1 MRKIYFLLILS
12 SFAKI
17 TFAQTTYVW
26 VGGITGDYQVAAN
39 WSPARSAVANTDVL
53 SFNVATPI
61 EVTNVP
67 LQTIGAI
74 EVNGG
79 TSSVVFSTN
88 SATNILTLNNP
99 TPLIF
104 TSAGSILAG
113 DILTI
118 QLGINS
124 SFSMSS
130 GVFGISPNTGG
141 RISVVGALVLSGG
154 KLDFD
159 VAGTGGANISGSIT
173 YNSGTFNSVST
184 NAITWAATG
193 SYFHAF
199 NGAGASAI
207 PVSNWSTGSNC
218 IVTGMNTGPTGPTIS
233 AGTNFSNFTWNCAAQ
248 LGDVD
253 FILPSS
259 AIYINGTFSIVNTN
273 NNYIRLFD
281 AIISC
286 GSYAQTGG
294 NIILQTASGSSTL
307 TVNGTF
313 THSGGV
319 LDGVGGASVGT
330 AKLNLKGAVIKSGT
344 STWST
349 SSSSSSAQTTIEFSG
364 VGTQNVNIAGNWFA
378 PVAGRSNITVSNTN
392 ATGVFLSTGTVLNVF
407 NTSSSTPATCTMAG
421 IITPADATAVL
432 KYTGTATNPTELV
445 YSSSLL
451 QTATAVEFPNSN
463 GPLNL
468 TVAASNTLG
477 VSFPAAFS
485 RTIAGTLKLQGG
497 NLDVGTGNVLSLTN
511 TTLTNQLSYTSGFI
525 SSGTLGRFFPTTGL
539 PTTPGATS
547 LFPLGTGAN
556 DRALN
561 VFFSSATLTG
571 GTAGMIFVSH
581 TPVVN
586 TSPISI
592 IDGTINLNKRTNT
605 FWTIS
610 YGTFNCGSS
619 TISLSAVA
627 ANIGSVDFYDDL
639 RLTDG
644 VTSFGTWINPNTGS
658 NAVPVTG
665 KSGLGMANINNQ
677 NLYIGGAANNPLII
691 IMFTWTGAGANG
703 DWTNSANWTST
714 ALGYPSASTEIA
726 IINSTTGT
734 QPTINTT
741 DNINIYQ
748 LTVGSGITLTMAGN
762 ARINVFDAVSFTGNA
777 VFSSTSIFTYAQSG
791 GIQTL
796 VDLPYTNLSIAGTAV
811 KRFPA
816 NITITGIYTLNGG
829 APDVTTNANTFTLA
843 GTGAQYVPPGNYYN
857 LKITGNRGGAVIRL
871 GLPNNSTKA
880 YIHIANV
887 FDVSSLTNFTN
898 PPTAPFA
905 SFTTVN
911 FSSAGTQTI
920 PGFPYPE
927 NIENSGNGPRILDPL
942 GATNPANVIYIR
954 NYDRGTGAY
963 TVTGSKINFFTIG
976 NKDYVYYLYNHTFN
990 DLEFSGNHK
999 GYKFEI
1005 ADNTN
1010 LYILGKFSNSLTN
1023 YKQVIKNVSFV
1034 FNGVVDQTIT
1044 GFKTNGVTPAFK
1056 YPNIVI
1062 QGGNRNVTLSNT
1074 DTIGITGKLQV
1085 PLASSNQTVA
1095 SIVIVPFSA
1104 GKGFIVDGSTVNF
1117 STGSDIIPQLFPAV
1131 SGAKNYENIVV
1142 SSGTRSMEKDSI
1154 IIGGNLS
1161 IGMDSAIATVT
1172 SSATLKIGSGAGNR
1186 TLFVLGNL
1194 SIGGLLS
1201 SPITTGQV
1209 DMNTGTTGATTLNL
1223 AGNLTISG
1231 NGQLMGTTTDNTNN
1245 GTVVFNAVT
1254 PQTYSN
1260 TSTTFKNGRVNFTVG
1275 NGTIA
1280 SNLILGSSIDLLAS
1294 TFTANKSTIRV
1305 RTNASINC
1313 STNNIISNGTGNAI
1327 FNLNS
1332 GATFITA
1339 NTGGIEGTA
1348 TNGTNGTIINDTLK
1362 VAKTYNPSANYVF
1375 NGATTTPFPDTIA
1388 TMANLTINAN
1398 VTLNRAIVANGTLDL
1413 TASTL
1418 TQAAKNLRF
1427 AGLASTTGNI
1437 YADKSSTLS
1446 IRGGILPVGTLR
1458 FATGGNITGQLT
1470 INRTTPT
1477 IVLLGSDLT
1486 IDKTP
1491 LSGNFITG
1499 SATDV
1504 LDINGNT
1511 LTINGTTINFSTGI
1525 PSGLGTLSG
1534 SATSNLTLGNTS
1546 SSSFNINF
1554 TSGKQVLKNLTL
1566 LNAANPTLGTPLEIT
1581 GGAAA
1586 NSEGTVSITGTS
1598 KLTSSGNLTIKSN
1611 GFGTARVAAV
1621 AIAGGYI
1628 IGDVTVERFL
1638 DVKRAWR
1645 FLAAPTVG
1653 QTIKQSWQENQAAG
1667 VNPGTGYGTIITSNL
1682 GGWAA
1687 AGFDFLSPSNSLLTY
1702 NAATNVWAGAAATNV
1717 AISAVGGNN
1726 SYMLFSRGDRS
1737 VLPSMGTAAIPTT
1750 VLTRTKGTLFQ
1761 GNLPA
1766 VTVTAGKFAAIGNNY
1781 AAAIDFSLLNKL
1793 NISESFDVWDP
1804 KLGSLG
1810 AWVKFASVNGWKPLI
1825 SGGNYDVNTANQRI
1839 ESGQAFMVY
1848 NSTASNGS
1856 VTLLESSKIA
1866 QSRLV
1871 SRPAGITG
1879 ATRQIFTSHLYNT
1892 SNANNN
1898 MIDANVVV
1906 FSDDYSNVIDG
1917 KDALK
1922 MNNFT
1927 ENFGIQKG
1935 SQTLIV
1941 EARQSLVDTDTI
1953 FFNFNKVK
1961 RQSYRLEFVAE
1972 NFDNNLVGYLEDK
1985 FLDNNTLI
1993 HMNGTTAVNFSI
2005 TTDPASAVA
2014 DRFRV
2019 VFLKVLPLPVK
2030 FTSISA
2036 TQQNTAIAVKWTVEN
2051 EINISKYDV
2060 EKSTNGINFVKINT
2074 TVATGTNNSST
2085 TYNFLDIT
2093 PLQGNN
2099 FYRIRSYNQSGSF
2112 DYSKIVLVK
2121 LGKTGTGISV
2131 YPNPLKDNQIGI
2143 AFNNMEKGAY
2153 QIRLIN
2159 SLGQIMLTK
2168 QLTHP
2173 GGSSMVVFTSERGL
2187 SAGIY
2192 QMEIVT
2198 QDNKHTIKVIV
2209 Q

>member
-1 MRKIYFLLILS
+1 MRKIYSLLIVLTL
-12 SFAKI
+12 AKI
-17 TFAQTTYVW
+17 TFAQTTYIW
-26 VGGITGDYQVAAN
+26 IGGVTGDYQVAAN

-67 LQTIGAI
+67 LQTVGAI
-74 EVNGG
+74 EINGG
-79 TSSVVFSTN
+79 INSVVFSTN
-88 SATNILTLNNP
+88 SAANILTLNNP

-118 QLGINS
+118 QLSSNS

-141 RISVVGALVLSGG
+141 KISVMGALVLSGG

-159 VAGTGGANISGSIT
+159 VSGTGGTNISGSIT
-173 YNSGTFNSVST
+173 YNSGTFNSANT
-184 NAITWAATG
+184 NAITWAGSAT
-193 SYFHAF
+193 YFHAS
-199 NGAGASAI
+199 NGAGVSAI
-207 PVSNWSTGSNC
+207 PVSNWSSGSNC
-218 IVTGMNTGPTGPTIS
+218 IITGMNTGTTAPIIA
-233 AGTNFSNFTWNCAAQ
+233 AGANFSNFAWNCAAQ
-248 LGDVD
+248 LSDVD
-253 FILPSS
+253 FPLPLS
-259 AIYINGTFSIVNTN
+259 AVYINGTFSIVNTN
-273 NNYIRLFD
+273 NNYVRLSD

-286 GSYAQTGG
+286 GSYNQTGG
-294 NIILQTASGSSTL
+294 NIMLQSASGSSTL

-313 THSGGV
+313 THSAGV
-319 LDGVGGASVGT
+319 LDGVGGTSIGT
-330 AKLNLKGAVIKSGT
+330 ARLNLKGDVTKSG
-344 STWST
+344 SSAWST
-349 SSSSSSAQTTIEFSG
+349 SSSSSAAQTTIEFSG
-364 VGTQNVNIAGNWFA
+364 GATQNIMIVGSWNA
-378 PVAGRSNITVSNTN
+378 PVAGRSNITVSNTS
-392 ATGVFLSTGTVLNVF
+392 ATGIYLATGSILNVF
-407 NTSSSTPATCTMAG
+407 NTGSSSAAKCTMAG
-421 IITPADATAVL
+421 IIAPADATAVL
-432 KYTGTATNPTELV
+432 KYTGTATYPTELV
-445 YSSSLL
+445 YSGSLL
-451 QTATAVEFPNSN
+451 QTATAAEYPNTN
-463 GPLNL
+463 GPFNL
-468 TVAASNTLG
+468 TIAAGNTLG
-477 VSFPAAFS
+477 VSFPASFN
-485 RTIAGTLKLQGG
+485 RTITGTLKLQGG
-497 NLDVGTGNVLSLTN
+497 NFDVGGGNTLSLTN
-511 TTLTNQLSYTSGFI
+511 TILANQLSYTSGFI

-571 GTAGMIFVSH
+571 GAAGMIFVSH
-581 TPVVN
+581 TPSVN

-592 IDGTINLNKRTNT
+592 TDGTINLDKRTNT

-610 YGTFNCGSS
+610 YGSFNCGSS
-619 TISLSAVA
+619 TISLLAVA
-627 ANIGSVDFYDDL
+627 ANIGSVDFFNDL

-644 VTSFGTWINPNTGS
+644 ATSFGTWINPNTGS
-658 NAVPVTG
+658 NAVPITG
-665 KSGLGMANINNQ
+665 KAGLGMANINNQ

-691 IMFTWTGAGANG
+691 ITFTWTGLGANG
-703 DWTNSANWTST
+703 DWTNPANWTST

-726 IINSTTGT
+726 IINTTSGT
-734 QPTINTT
+734 QPTVNTT
-741 DNINIYQ
+741 DNLNIYQ
-748 LTVGSGITLTMAGN
+748 VTVGTGMTLTMSGN
-762 ARINVFDAVSFTGNA
+762 ARINVFDAVNFTGNA
-777 VFSSTSIFTYAQSG
+777 VFGSTSTFTYAQSG
-791 GIQTL
+791 GTQTL

-816 NITITGIYTLNGG
+816 NITITGVYTLSGA
-829 APDVTTNANTFTLA
+829 APDVTTNTNTFTFT
-843 GTGAQYVPPGNYYN
+843 GTGSQYVPPAKYYN
-857 LKITGNRGGAVIRL
+857 LKITGNRGGGIIRL

-880 YIHIANV
+880 YIDIANI
-887 FDVSSLTNFTN
+887 FDVSMLTNFTN
-898 PPTAPFA
+898 PPTAPFP

-927 NIENSGNGPRILDPL
+927 NIENSGNGPRVLDPL

-976 NKDYVYYLYNHTFN
+976 NKDYLYYLYNHNFN
-990 DLEFSGNHK
+990 DLVFSGNHN

-1005 ADNTN
+1005 ADNTSI
-1010 LYILGKFSNSLTN
+1010 YILGKFANSLTN
-1023 YKQVIKNVSFV
+1023 YKQVINNVSFV
-1034 FNGVVDQTIT
+1034 FNGVGDQTIP

-1062 QGGNRNVTLSNT
+1062 QGGNRNVTLSST

-1095 SIVIVPFSA
+1095 SIVVVPFSA
-1104 GKGFIVDGSTVNF
+1104 GKGFIVNGSTVNF
-1117 STGSDIIPQLFPAV
+1117 STGSDIIPQLFPSV

-1142 SSGTRSMEKDSI
+1142 SSGTRSMDKDGM

-1161 IGMDSAIATVT
+1161 VGMDSATASVT
-1172 SSATLKIGSGAGNR
+1172 SSSTLKVGNGASNR
-1186 TLFVLGNL
+1186 TLNVLGNV
-1194 SIGGLLS
+1194 SIWGLLS
-1201 SPITTGQV
+1201 SPSTTGQV
-1209 DMNTGTTGATTLNL
+1209 DMNTGTDGTTTLNL

-1231 NGQLMGTTTDNTNN
+1231 NGQLMGTTTNGTAN
-1245 GTVVFNAVT
+1245 GTVIFNGVT

-1275 NGTIA
+1275 NSTTV

-1294 TFTANKSTIRV
+1294 NIANNKCTLSV
-1305 RTNASINC
+1305 RGNAAINC
-1313 STNNIISNGTGNAI
+1313 GTNNIISNGAGNAI
-1327 FNLNS
+1327 FSLSS
-1332 GATFITA
+1332 GSTFITA
-1339 NTGGIEGTA
+1339 NTGGIEGIA
-1348 TNGTNGTIINDTLK
+1348 SNGTNGTITDDAGV
-1362 VAKTYNPSANYVF
+1362 VAKTYNTSANYVF
-1375 NGATTTPFPDTIA
+1375 NGATITPFPAAITF
-1388 TMANLTINAN
+1388 MANLTINAN
-1398 VTLNRAIVANGTLDL
+1398 ISLNRAIVANGTLDL
-1413 TASTL
+1413 TSFTL
-1418 TQAAKNLRF
+1418 TQAANNLQF
-1427 AGLASTTGNI
+1427 AGLTNTTGNI

-1446 IRGGILPVGTLR
+1446 IRGNLPVGTLR
-1458 FATGGNITGQLT
+1458 FGTGGNITGQLT

-1477 IVLLGSDLT
+1477 IVPLGSDLT

-1511 LTINGTTINFSTGI
+1511 LTINGTTTGA
-1525 PSGLGTLSG
+1525 GTLSG
-1534 SATSNLTLGNTS
+1534 SATSNVTLGNTS
-1546 SSSFNINF
+1546 STSFTINF

-1566 LNAANPTLGTPLEIT
+1566 LNAANPTLGTPLDIT
-1581 GGAAA
+1581 GGAAI
-1586 NSEGTVSITGTS
+1586 NSEGTLSITGTS

-1611 GFGTARVAAV
+1611 GFGTARVAAG

-1638 DVKRAWR
+1638 DAKRAWR

-1653 QTIKQSWQENQAAG
+1653 QTFKQSWQENQAAG

-1687 AGFDFLSPSNSLLTY
+1687 AGFDFSSPSNSLLIY

-1717 AISAVGGNN
+1717 AISALGGNN

-1737 VLPSMGTAAIPTT
+1737 VLPSMGTGATPTT

-1766 VTVTAGKFAAIGNNY
+1766 VAVAAGKFAAIGNNY
-1781 AAAIDFSLLNKL
+1781 AAAIDFSLINKL
-1793 NISESFDVWDP
+1793 NIDESFDVWDP

-1810 AWVKFASVNGWKPLI
+1810 AWVKFAFVNGWKPLI
-1825 SGGNYDVNTANQRI
+1825 SGGTYDVNSANQRI
-1839 ESGQAFMVY
+1839 ESGQAFMVH
-1848 NSTASNGS
+1848 NVTATNGS
-1856 VTLLESSKIA
+1856 VALLESSKIN

-1871 SRPAGITG
+1871 ARPAGITG
-1879 ATRQIFTSHLYNT
+1879 ATSQIFKSHLYNI
-1892 SNANNN
+1892 SGSNNN
-1898 MIDANVVV
+1898 IIDANVVV
-1906 FSDDYSNVIDG
+1906 FSEDYSNVIDG

-1922 MNNFT
+1922 MSNFT

-1935 SQTLIV
+1935 NQTLVV
-1941 EARQSLVDTDTI
+1941 EARQPLVDSDTI

-1961 RQSYRLEFVAE
+1961 RQPYRLEFVAE
-1972 NFDNNLVGYLEDK
+1972 NFDNNVVGYLEDK
-1985 FLDNNTLI
+1985 FLDNTTLI
-1993 HMNGTTAVNFSI
+1993 QMNGKTTVDFSI
-2005 TTDPASAVA
+2005 NTDPASAVA

-2019 VFLKVLPLPVK
+2019 VFIKVLPLPVK

-2036 TQQNTAIAVKWTVEN
+2036 TQQNTAIALKWTVEN

-2060 EKSTNGINFVKINT
+2060 EKSTNGVNFIKINT
-2074 TVATGTNNSST
+2074 TNATGTNNSST

-2121 LGKTGTGISV
+2121 LGKSGTGITV
-2131 YPNPLKDNQIGI
+2131 YPNPVKDNQLGI
-2143 AFNNMEKGAY
+2143 SFNNMEKGVY
-2153 QIRLIN
+2153 QMRLIN
-2159 SLGQIMLTK
+2159 SLGQTMLAK
-2168 QLTHP
+2168 QLIHP
-2173 GGSSMVVFTSERGL
+2173 GGSSMVMFKVERGL

-2192 QMEIVT
+2192 QMEIIT
-2198 QDNKHTIKVIV
+2198 QDNKRNTVKVIV

>member
-1 MRKIYFLLILS
+1 MRKIYLFLILLT
-12 SFAKI
+12 FTKI
-17 TFAQTTYVW
+17 TLAQTTYVW

-39 WSPARSAVANTDVL
+39 WSPARSAVANSDVL
-53 SFNVATPI
+53 SFNLSVPI
-61 EVTNVP
+61 EISNVP

-79 TSSVVFSTN
+79 TSSVVFTTN
-88 SATNILTLNNP
+88 SVANILTLNNS

-104 TSAGSILAG
+104 TSAGSVLAG

-141 RISVVGALVLSGG
+141 KISVVGALVLSGG

-159 VAGTGGANISGSIT
+159 VAGTGGTTILGSIT
-173 YNSGTFNSVST
+173 YNSGSFNSANT
-184 NAITWAATG
+184 NAITWAGTAT
-193 SYFHAF
+193 YFHAF
-199 NGAGASAI
+199 NGAGASAV
-207 PVSNWSTGSNC
+207 PVSTWSTGSNC
-218 IVTGMNTGPTGPTIS
+218 IITGMNTGTTVPTIS
-233 AGTNFSNFTWNCAAQ
+233 VGTNFSNFTWNCAAQ
-248 LGDVD
+248 LADVD
-253 FILPSS
+253 FILPLS

-273 NNYIRLFD
+273 NNYIRLSD

-294 NIILQTASGSSTL
+294 NIMLQSATGSSTI

-319 LDGVGGASVGT
+319 FDGVGGASTGT
-330 AKLNLKGAVIKSGT
+330 GKLNLKGDVTKSAT
-344 STWST
+344 STWAT
-349 SSSSSSAQTTIEFSG
+349 SSSSSAAQTTIEFSG
-364 VGTQNVNIAGNWFA
+364 VATQSVNIAGSWIA
-378 PVAGRSNITVSNTN
+378 PVAGRSNIAVTNTN
-392 ATGVFLSTGTVLNVF
+392 ATGVFLSTGSILNVF
-407 NTSSSTPATCTMAG
+407 NTSSASAATCTMAG
-421 IITPADATAVL
+421 IITPADATAGL
-432 KYTGTATNPTELV
+432 KYTGTATHPTELV
-445 YSSSLL
+445 YSGSLF
-451 QTATAVEFPNSN
+451 QTATTVEFPNSN
-463 GPLNL
+463 GPFNL
-468 TVAASNTLG
+468 TVAAGNTLG
-477 VSFPAAFS
+477 ISFPALFS

-497 NLDVGTGNVLSLTN
+497 NLDVGAGNVLSLTN
-511 TTLTNQLSYTSGFI
+511 TILTNQLSYTSGFI
-525 SSGTLGRFFPTTGL
+525 SSGTLGRFFPTSGL
-539 PTTPGATS
+539 PVTTGSTS

-581 TPVVN
+581 TPNVN
-586 TSPISI
+586 TTPISI
-592 IDGTINLNKRTNT
+592 TDGTISLNKRTNT

-610 YGTFNCGSS
+610 YGSFNCGSS

-627 ANIGSVDFYDDL
+627 ANIGSVDFFDDL

-665 KSGLGMANINNQ
+665 KTGLGMANINNQ

-691 IMFTWTGAGANG
+691 ITFTWTGLGANG
-703 DWTNSANWTST
+703 DWTNPANWTSS
-714 ALGYPSASTEIA
+714 AIGFPSASTEIA
-726 IINSTTGT
+726 IINATAGT

-748 LTVGSGITLTMAGN
+748 LTVGSGMTLTMAAN
-762 ARINVFDAVSFTGNA
+762 ARMNAFDAVNFTGNA
-777 VFSSTSIFTYAQSG
+777 LFSSASIFTYAQSVG
-791 GIQTL
+791 TQTL
-796 VDLPYTNLSIAGTAV
+796 VDLPYANLSISGTAV

-816 NITITGIYTLNGG
+816 NITIKGVYTLGG
-829 APDVTTNANTFTLA
+829 AAPDVTTNSNTFTFA
-843 GTGAQYVPPGNYYN
+843 GTGEQYVPPAKYYN
-857 LKITGNRGGAVIRL
+857 LKITGNRGGGIIRL
-871 GLPNNSTKA
+871 GLPNNSIKA
-880 YIHIANV
+880 YIDIAKL
-887 FDVSSLTNFTN
+887 FDVNTLTNFTN

-911 FSSAGTQTI
+911 FSSTGTQTI

-927 NIENSGNGPRILDPL
+927 NIENSGNGSRILDPL
-942 GATNPANVIYIR
+942 GATNPANIIYIR
-954 NYDRGTGAY
+954 NYDRGTGTY

-976 NKDYVYYLYNHTFN
+976 NKDYIYYPDKHSFN
-990 DLEFSGNHK
+990 DLEFSGDHK

-1005 ADNTN
+1005 AENSR
-1010 LYILGKFSNSLTN
+1010 LYIMGKFSNSLTN
-1023 YKQVIKNVSFV
+1023 YNQVTKNVSFV
-1034 FNGVVDQTIT
+1034 FNGVFDQAIT
-1044 GFKTNGVTPAFK
+1044 GFKTNGATPAFK
-1056 YPNIVI
+1056 YPNLVI
-1062 QGGNRNVTLSNT
+1062 QGGNRNITLSST

-1085 PLASSNQTVA
+1085 PSTSSYTTANISVD
-1095 SIVIVPFSA
+1095 PFLP

-1117 STGSDIIPQLFPAV
+1117 STGSDIIPQLFPSV
-1131 SGAKNYENIVV
+1131 SGAKNYQNIVV
-1142 SSGTRSMEKDSI
+1142 SSGTRSMEKDGM

-1161 IGMDSAIATVT
+1161 VGMDSAIATVA
-1172 SSATLKIGSGAGNR
+1172 SSATLKVGSGSSNR
-1186 TLFVLGNL
+1186 TLNVLGNL

-1201 SPITTGQV
+1201 NPITTGQV
-1209 DMNTGTTGATTLNL
+1209 DMNTGTSGVTNLNL
-1223 AGNLTISG
+1223 TGNLTISG
-1231 NGQLMGTTTDNTNN
+1231 NGQLMGTTTDGTLN
-1245 GTVVFNAVT
+1245 GTVIFNGFA

-1260 TSTTFKNGRVNFTVG
+1260 TSTTYKNGRINFTAG
-1275 NGTIA
+1275 NGTTA

-1294 TFTANKSTIRV
+1294 PIANNMSTIRV
-1305 RTNASINC
+1305 TGSASINC
-1313 STNNIISNGTGNAI
+1313 GTNNIISNGTGTAV
-1327 FNLNS
+1327 FRLNS
-1332 GATFITA
+1332 AATFITA

-1348 TNGTNGTIINDTLK
+1348 TNGTDGTIIDDATK
-1362 VAKTYNPSANYVF
+1362 VVKVYDASANYVF
-1375 NGATTTPFPDTIA
+1375 NGATSTPFPAA
-1388 TMANLTINAN
+1388 TTPMANLTINAN
-1398 VTLNRAIVANGTLDL
+1398 VTLNRAIRANGTLNL

-1418 TQAAKNLRF
+1418 TQANNNLRF
-1427 AGLASTTGNI
+1427 AGLTSTTGNI
-1437 YADKSSTLS
+1437 YADKSSTLWIS
-1446 IRGGILPVGTLR
+1446 GGILSVGTLR
-1458 FATGGNITGQLT
+1458 FATGGNITGELT

-1477 IVLLGSDLT
+1477 TVPLGSDLT
-1486 IDKTP
+1486 IDRTP
-1491 LSGNFITG
+1491 STAFTGNFITG

-1511 LTINGTTINFSTGI
+1511 LNINGITTGS
-1525 PSGLGTLSG
+1525 GTLSG

-1546 SSSFNINF
+1546 TTVIPVNF
-1554 TSGKQVLKNLTL
+1554 TSGKQLLKNLTL
-1566 LNAANPTLGTPLEIT
+1566 LNAASPTLGTPLDIT
-1581 GGAAA
+1581 GGAVI

-1598 KLTSSGNLTIKSN
+1598 KLTSAGNLTIKSN
-1611 GFGTARVAAV
+1611 GFGTARVAAG
-1621 AIAGGYI
+1621 ATSGGYI
-1628 IGDVTVERFL
+1628 FGDVTVERFL
-1638 DVKRAWR
+1638 GAKRAWR

-1667 VNPGTGYGTIITSNL
+1667 ANPGTGFGTIITSNI

-1687 AGFDFLSPSNSLLTY
+1687 AGFDFSSPSNSLLTY
-1702 NAATNVWAGAAATNV
+1702 NAATNVWAGASATNV
-1717 AISAVGGNN
+1717 AISTLVGNN

-1737 VLPSMGTAAIPTT
+1737 VLPSMGTGATPTT

-1766 VTVTAGKFAAIGNNY
+1766 VAVTAGKFAAIGNNY
-1781 AAAIDFSLLNKL
+1781 AAAIDFSLINKL
-1793 NISESFDVWDP
+1793 NIDESFDVWDP
-1804 KLGSLG
+1804 QLGSLG
-1810 AWVKFASVNGWKPLI
+1810 AWVKFAFVNGWKPLI
-1825 SGGNYDVNTANQRI
+1825 SGGTYDVNTANQRI
-1839 ESGQAFMVY
+1839 ESGQAFMVH
-1848 NSTASNGS
+1848 NASASSGS
-1856 VTLLESSKIA
+1856 VTLLESSKIN

-1879 ATRQIFTSHLYNT
+1879 ATSQIFKSHLYNI
-1892 SNANNN
+1892 SGSNNN

-1922 MNNFT
+1922 MSNFT

-1935 SQTLIV
+1935 NQILVV
-1941 EARQSLVDTDTI
+1941 EARKPFVESDTI

-1961 RQSYRLEFVAE
+1961 RQSYKLEFISE
-1972 NFDNNLVGYLEDK
+1972 NFDNNVVGYLEDK
-1985 FLDNNTLI
+1985 FLDNTTVMQ
-1993 HMNGTTAVNFSI
+1993 MNGKTTVDFSI
-2005 TTDPASAVA
+2005 TTDPASAIA

-2019 VFLKVLPLPVK
+2019 VFIKALPLPVK

-2051 EINISKYDV
+2051 EINISKYDI

-2074 TVATGTNNSST
+2074 IVANGANNSST

-2121 LGKTGTGISV
+2121 LGKKGTDISV

-2143 AFNNMEKGAY
+2143 SFNNMEKGAY

-2159 SLGQIMLTK
+2159 SLGQTMLTK

-2173 GGSSMVVFTSERGL
+2173 GGSSMVMFTPERGL

>member
-1 MRKIYFLLILS
+1 MRQIYFLLILS
-12 SFAKI
+12 TFAKI
-17 TFAQTTYVW
+17 TLAQTTYVW

-39 WSPARSAVANTDVL
+39 WSPARSALANSDVL
-53 SFNVATPI
+53 SFNVSVSI
-61 EVTNVP
+61 EVSNVP

-79 TSSVVFSTN
+79 TNSVVFTTN
-88 SATNILTLNNP
+88 SAANILTLNNS

-104 TSAGSILAG
+104 TSAGSVLAG

-141 RISVVGALVLSGG
+141 KISVVGALVLSGG

-159 VAGTGGANISGSIT
+159 VAGTGGTNILGSIT
-173 YNSGTFNSVST
+173 YNSGSFNSANT
-184 NAITWAATG
+184 NAITWGGTAT
-193 SYFHAF
+193 YFHAF
-199 NGAGASAI
+199 NGSGASAV
-207 PVSNWSTGSNC
+207 PVSTWSTGSNC
-218 IVTGMNTGPTGPTIS
+218 IITGMNTGTIGPTIA
-233 AGTNFSNFTWNCAAQ
+233 AGSNFSNFTWNCPAQ
-248 LGDVD
+248 LANVD
-253 FILPSS
+253 FILPLSV
-259 AIYINGTFSIVNTN
+259 IYINGTFSIVNTN
-273 NNYIRLFD
+273 NNYIRLSD
-281 AIISC
+281 AIISS

-294 NIILQTASGSSTL
+294 NIMLQSATGSSTL
-307 TVNGTF
+307 TVNATF

-319 LDGVGGASVGT
+319 LDAAGGASTGT
-330 AKLNLKGAVIKSGT
+330 GRLNLKGDVTKSGT
-344 STWST
+344 SMWAT
-349 SSSSSSAQTTIEFSG
+349 SSSSSAAQTTIEFSG
-364 VGTQNVNIAGNWFA
+364 VATQNVNIVGSWIA
-378 PVAGRSNITVSNTN
+378 PVAGRSNIAVSNTN

-407 NTSSSTPATCTMAG
+407 NTSSTSAATCTMAG
-421 IITPADATAVL
+421 IISPADATAGL
-432 KYTGTATNPTELV
+432 KYTGAATYPTELV
-445 YSSSLL
+445 YSGYLL
-451 QTATAVEFPNSN
+451 QTATAAEFPNSN

-468 TVAASNTLG
+468 TVAAGNTLG
-477 VSFPAAFS
+477 VSFPAVFS

-497 NLDVGTGNVLSLTN
+497 NLDVGAGNVLSLTN
-511 TTLTNQLSYTSGFI
+511 TILTNQLSYTSGYI

-539 PTTPGATS
+539 PIAPGSTS

-581 TPVVN
+581 TPSVN
-586 TSPISI
+586 TTPITVT
-592 IDGTINLNKRTNT
+592 DGAINLNKRTNT

-610 YGTFNCGSS
+610 YGSFNCGSS

-627 ANIGSVDFYDDL
+627 ANIGSVDFFNDL
-639 RLTDG
+639 RLTDA
-644 VTSFGTWINPNTGS
+644 VTSFGTWITPNTGS

-665 KSGLGMANINNQ
+665 KAGLGMANINNQ
-677 NLYIGGAANNPLII
+677 NLYIGGAANNPLIVI
-691 IMFTWTGAGANG
+691 TFTWTGLAANG
-703 DWTNSANWTST
+703 DWTNPANWTST
-714 ALGYPSASTEIA
+714 ALGFPSASTEIA
-726 IINSTTGT
+726 NINATAGT
-734 QPTINTT
+734 QPTINTA

-748 LTVGSGITLTMAGN
+748 LTVGSGMILTMAGN
-762 ARINVFDAVSFTGNA
+762 ARLNVFDAVNFPGNA
-777 VFSSTSIFTYAQSG
+777 VFGLASTFSYAQSG
-791 GIQTL
+791 GTQIL
-796 VDLPYTNLSIAGTAV
+796 VDLPYSNLSISGTAV
-811 KRFPA
+811 KRLPA
-816 NITITGIYTLNGG
+816 NITVTGIYSLSGA
-829 APDVTTNANTFTLA
+829 APDVTTSANTFTFA
-843 GTGAQYVPPGNYYN
+843 GTGAQYVPPAKYYN
-857 LKITGNRGGAVIRL
+857 LKITGSRNGAVIRL
-871 GLPNNSTKA
+871 GLPNSSTKA
-880 YIHIANV
+880 YIDIANI

-911 FSSAGTQTI
+911 FSSSGTQTI

-954 NYDRGTGAY
+954 NYDRGTGSY

-976 NKDYVYYLYNHTFN
+976 NKDYVYYLDKQIFN

-1005 ADNTN
+1005 ADISRI
-1010 LYILGKFSNSLTN
+1010 YILGKFSNSLTN

-1034 FNGVVDQTIT
+1034 FNGVGDQTIT
-1044 GFKTNGVTPAFK
+1044 GFKTNGATPAFK
-1056 YPNIVI
+1056 YPNLVI
-1062 QGGNRNVTLSNT
+1062 QGGNRNVTLSST
-1074 DTIGITGKLQV
+1074 DTIGITGSLKV
-1085 PLASSNQTVA
+1085 PTSSSYITALISVD
-1095 SIVIVPFSA
+1095 PFVA

-1131 SGAKNYENIVV
+1131 SGAKNYQNIVV
-1142 SSGTRSMEKDSI
+1142 SSGTRSMERDGM

-1161 IGMDSAIATVT
+1161 VGMDSAIATIP
-1172 SSATLKIGSGAGNR
+1172 SSATLKIGSGSGNR
-1186 TLFVLGNL
+1186 VLNVLGNL
-1194 SIGGLLS
+1194 SIGGLIS
-1201 SPITTGQV
+1201 SPGTTGQV
-1209 DMNTGTTGATTLNL
+1209 DMNTGTSGATTLNL

-1231 NGQLMGTTTDNTNN
+1231 NGELMGTTSNSNTN
-1245 GTVVFNAVT
+1245 GTVVFNGVT

-1260 TSTTFKNGRVNFTVG
+1260 TSTTFKNGKVNFTVG
-1275 NGTIA
+1275 NGTTA
-1280 SNLILGSSIDLLAS
+1280 SNLILGSSFDLLAS
-1294 TFTANKSTIRV
+1294 NIPVNKSTLRV
-1305 RTNASINC
+1305 NTNSSINC
-1313 STNNIISNGTGNAI
+1313 GTNNIVSNGTGNAI
-1327 FNLNS
+1327 FNLRIGS
-1332 GATFITA
+1332 TFITA
-1339 NTGGIEGTA
+1339 NTGGIEGAA
-1348 TNGTNGTIINDTLK
+1348 TNGTNGTITDDASK
-1362 VAKTYNPSANYVF
+1362 VAKTYDAAANYVF
-1375 NGATTTPFPDTIA
+1375 NGATTTPFPAAVA
-1388 TMANLTINAN
+1388 TMANLTINAH
-1398 VTLNRAIVANGTLDL
+1398 VSLNRVIRANGILDL
-1413 TASTL
+1413 TAFTL
-1418 TQAAKNLRF
+1418 TQAGNNLRF
-1427 AGLASTTGNI
+1427 AGLTSTTGNI
-1437 YADKSSTLS
+1437 YADKNSTLS
-1446 IRGGILPVGTLR
+1446 IRDSLSVGTLR
-1458 FATGGNITGQLT
+1458 FATGGNITGEFT
-1470 INRTTPT
+1470 INRTTLTPT
-1477 IVLLGSDLT
+1477 IVQLGSDLT
-1486 IDKTP
+1486 IDRTP
-1491 LSGNFITG
+1491 STAFTGNFITG

-1511 LTINGTTINFSTGI
+1511 LTINGIITGT
-1525 PSGLGTLSG
+1525 GTLSG
-1534 SATSNLTLGNTS
+1534 SASSNVTLGNTS
-1546 SSSFNINF
+1546 STPFTTNF
-1554 TSGKQVLKNLTL
+1554 TTGKQLLKNLTL
-1566 LNAANPTLGTPLEIT
+1566 LNAARDTLGTPLDIT
-1581 GGAAA
+1581 GGAAI
-1586 NSEGTVSITGTS
+1586 NSEGTVSVTGTS
-1598 KLTSSGNLTIKSN
+1598 RLISNGNLTIKSN
-1611 GFGTARVAAV
+1611 GFGTARVAAGV
-1621 AIAGGYI
+1621 IGGGYI

-1638 DVKRAWR
+1638 GAKRAWR

-1653 QTIKQSWQENQAAG
+1653 QTIKQSWQENQGAG

-1687 AGFDFLSPSNSLLTY
+1687 AGFDFSSPSNSLLTY
-1702 NAATNVWAGAAATNV
+1702 NAATNVWAGASSTNV
-1717 AISAVGGNN
+1717 AISVLSGNN

-1737 VLPSMGTAAIPTT
+1737 VLPSMGTGATPTT

-1781 AAAIDFSLLNKL
+1781 AAAIDFSLLSKL

-1810 AWVKFASVNGWKPLI
+1810 AWVKFAFVNGWKPLI
-1825 SGGNYDVNTANQRI
+1825 AGGTYDVNTANQRI

-1856 VTLLESSKIA
+1856 ATLLESSKIN

-1879 ATRQIFTSHLYNT
+1879 ATSQIFKSHLYNI
-1892 SNANNN
+1892 SGSNNN

-1935 SQTLIV
+1935 NQTLVV
-1941 EARQSLVDTDTI
+1941 EAKQPFVESDTI

-1961 RQSYRLEFVAE
+1961 RQSYKLEFISE
-1972 NFDNNLVGYLEDK
+1972 NFDNNVVGYLEDK
-1985 FLDNNTLI
+1985 FLDNTTLI
-1993 HMNGTTAVNFSI
+1993 QLNGTTTVDFSI

-2014 DRFRV
+2014 DRFRI
-2019 VFLKVLPLPVK
+2019 VFIKVLPLPVK

-2036 TQQNTAIAVKWTVEN
+2036 SQQNTAIAVKWIVEN

-2060 EKSTNGINFVKINT
+2060 EKSTNGVNFAKIST
-2074 TVATGTNNSST
+2074 TIATGTNNSSI

-2112 DYSKIVLVK
+2112 DYSKTVLVK

-2159 SLGQIMLTK
+2159 SLGQIMFAK

-2173 GGSSMVVFTSERGL
+2173 GGSSIVLFTPERRL

-2198 QDNKHTIKVIV
+2198 QDKKHNTVKVIV